1 MDNFEWAK
9 GYEMK
14 FGLYKVNFNTQ
25 KCTLREGSKA
35 LIEIINRSHN
45 PMSGLNY
52 LIGTHYDKSKI
63 FLLIRTK

>member
-14 FGLYKVNFNTQ
+14 LGLYKVNFNTQ
-25 KCTLREGSKA
+25 KRTLREGRKTF
-35 LIEIINRSHN
+35 IEIIKRSHN

-52 LIGTHYDKSKI
+52 
-63 FLLIRTK
+63 

>member
-9 GYEMK
+9 GYGLK

-35 LIEIINRSHN
+35 LIEIINRSH
-45 PMSGLNY
+45 
-52 LIGTHYDKSKI
+52 SK
-63 FLLIRTK
+63 

>member
-1 MDNFEWAK
+1 MLFDIRGYFYWSLMDNFEWAK

-25 KCTLREGSKA
+25 KRTLREGSKT

-52 LIGTHYDKSKI
+52 
-63 FLLIRTK
+63 

>member
-1 MDNFEWAK
+1 MVNFEWAK

-25 KCTLREGSKA
+25 KRTLREGSKA

-52 LIGTHYDKSKI
+52 
-63 FLLIRTK
+63 